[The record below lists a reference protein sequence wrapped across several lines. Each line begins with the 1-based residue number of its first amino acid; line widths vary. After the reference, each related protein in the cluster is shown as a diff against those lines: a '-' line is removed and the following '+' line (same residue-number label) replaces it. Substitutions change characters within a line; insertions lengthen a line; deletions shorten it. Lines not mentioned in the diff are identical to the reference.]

1 MVEIG
6 GKSGLVEKVHLKTT
20 TLRDLAGNVHYIP
33 NGLVQVVTNMTKEY
47 SRYVFEIG
55 IAYKEDVDRVM
66 GGNKGDRRGIKK

>member
-1 MVEIG
+1 VVEIG

-66 GGNKGDRRGIKK
+66 GGNKGDR